1 MSRRKSRIIAFQGLY
16 SWDVGGM
23 DEKDVLELSWINQNP
38 AEKEDD
44 EVSEKSLKLDEE
56 GAAFSRMLIAGT
68 IENIAKIDEK
78 IKSHLT
84 NWDFERVNKVTV
96 AILRM
101 SVYSLMFTKDIE
113 PSIVI
118 DEAIDIAKN
127 YGPDDSYK
135 FVNAILDNIK
145 KDMN

>member
-23 DEKDVLELSWINQNP
+23 AEKDVLELSWMNSASGDDDSP
-38 AEKEDD
+38 KFKLDD
-44 EVSEKSLKLDEE
+44 EQ
-56 GAAFSRMLIAGT
+56 AAFSRMLIAGT
-68 IENIAKIDEK
+68 IENIQKIDEV
-78 IKSHLT
+78 IKAHLT
-84 NWDFERVNKVTV
+84 NWDFERVNRVTI

-101 SVYSLMFTKDIE
+101 SVYSLMFIKDVE

-135 FVNAILDNIK
+135 FVNAILDTIRK
-145 KDMN
+145 SL

>member
-1 MSRRKSRIIAFQGLY
+1 MSRRKSRIIAFQALY

-23 DEKDVLELSWINQNP
+23 SEKDVLELNWVNSPSQE
-38 AEKEDD
+38 AESEIA
-44 EVSEKSLKLDEE
+44 SEKPTLDEE

-68 IENIAKIDEK
+68 IENISEIDEK
-78 IKSHLT
+78 IKQHLT

-101 SVYSLMFTKDIE
+101 SVYSLMFTKDVDA
-113 PSIVI
+113 SIVI

-135 FVNAILDNIK
+135 FVNAILDNIRK
-145 KDMN
+145 SL

>member
-23 DEKDVLELSWINQNP
+23 SEKDVLELAWVNSP
-38 AEKEDD
+38 SPEEP
-44 EVSEKSLKLDEE
+44 ESEKAPLDEE
-56 GAAFSRMLIAGT
+56 SSAFSRMLIAGT
-68 IENIAKIDEK
+68 IENIEKIDET

-84 NWDFERVNKVTV
+84 NWDFGRVNKVTL

-101 SVYSLMFTKDIE
+101 SVYALMFTKDVDS
-113 PSIVI
+113 SIVI

-145 KDMN
+145 KDVN

>member
-1 MSRRKSRIIAFQGLY
+1 MSRRKSRIVAFQGLY

-23 DEKDVLELSWINQNP
+23 NEKDVLELSWVNSP
-38 AEKEDD
+38 SSEEG
-44 EVSEKSLKLDEE
+44 ESEKAPLDNESS
-56 GAAFSRMLIAGT
+56 AFSRMLIAGT
-68 IENIAKIDEK
+68 IENIAKIDET
-78 IKSHLT
+78 IKAHLT
-84 NWDFERVNKVTV
+84 NWDFNRVNRVTI

-101 SVYSLMFTKDIE
+101 SVYSLLFTKDVE

-135 FVNAILDNIK
+135 FVNAILDNIRK
-145 KDMN
+145 ELN

>member
-23 DEKDVLELSWINQNP
+23 NEKDVLELSWLASP
-38 AEKEDD
+38 AIENEEEDKAPLDD
-44 EVSEKSLKLDEE
+44 ES
-56 GAAFSRMLIAGT
+56 AAFSRMLIAGT
-68 IENIAKIDEK
+68 IENISKIDET
-78 IKSHLT
+78 IKAHLT
-84 NWDFERVNKVTV
+84 GWDFDRVNKVTI

-101 SVYSLMFTKDIE
+101 SVYSLMFTKDIDS
-113 PSIVI
+113 SIVI

-127 YGPDDSYK
+127 YGPDGSYK

-145 KDMN
+145 KSL

>member
-23 DEKDVLELSWINQNP
+23 SEKDVLELSWVNQEP
-38 AEKEDD
+38 SDD
-44 EVSEKSLKLDEE
+44 GEKSVTLDEG

-68 IENIAKIDEK
+68 IENITAIDEK
-78 IKSHLT
+78 IKAHLT
-84 NWDFERVNKVTV
+84 NWDFNRVNKVTI

-101 SVYSLMFTKDIE
+101 SVYSLMFTKDIDS
-113 PSIVI
+113 SIVI
-118 DEAIDIAKN
+118 DEAIDIAKH

-145 KDMN
+145 KSLA

>member
-23 DEKDVLELSWINQNP
+23 SEKDVLELSWVNENSS
-38 AEKEDD
+38 DD
-44 EVSEKSLKLDEE
+44 ADENNEKSSLDEE
-56 GAAFSRMLIAGT
+56 SSAFSRMLIAGT
-68 IENIAKIDEK
+68 IENIAQIDEL
-78 IKSHLT
+78 IKKHLSH
-84 NWDFERVNKVTV
+84 WEFDRVNKVSI

-101 SVYSLMFTKDIE
+101 SVYSLLFMKDIE

-127 YGPDDSYK
+127 FGPDDSYK
-135 FVNAILDNIK
+135 FINAILDNIRK
-145 KDMN
+145 SLE

>member
-1 MSRRKSRIIAFQGLY
+1 MSRRKSRITAFQGLY

-23 DEKDVLELSWINQNP
+23 TEKDVLELDWVNSP
-38 AEKEDD
+38 SLDESEAEKAPLDD
-44 EVSEKSLKLDEE
+44 ES
-56 GAAFSRMLIAGT
+56 AAFTRMLIAGT
-68 IENIAKIDEK
+68 IENIEKIDET
-78 IKSHLT
+78 IKAHLT
-84 NWDFERVNKVTV
+84 NWDFNRVNKVTI

-101 SVYSLMFTKDIE
+101 SVYSLMFTKDVE

-145 KDMN
+145 KTL

>member
-23 DEKDVLELSWINQNP
+23 SEEDV
-38 AEKEDD
+38 
-44 EVSEKSLKLDEE
+44 LKLDWASAENE
-56 GAAFSRMLIAGT
+56 DGEKFPLDDESSAFSRMLIAGT
-68 IENIAKIDEK
+68 IENIAKIDET

-84 NWDFERVNKVTV
+84 NWDFERVNKVTI

-101 SVYSLMFTKDIE
+101 SVYCLMFTKDINS
-113 PSIVI
+113 SIVI

-145 KDMN
+145 KSV

>member
-23 DEKDVLELSWINQNP
+23 SQ
-38 AEKEDD
+38 EDILQLD
-44 EVSEKSLKLDEE
+44 WVNAPGPEEADNERERQPLDEE
-56 GAAFSRMLIAGT
+56 SAAFSRMLISGT
-68 IENIAKIDEK
+68 IENVTKIDET
-78 IKSHLT
+78 IKAHLS
-84 NWDFERVNKVTV
+84 NWDFDRVNRVSI

-101 SVYSLMFTKDIE
+101 SVYSLMFTKDIDS
-113 PSIVI
+113 SIII

-145 KDMN
+145 KSLS

>member
-1 MSRRKSRIIAFQGLY
+1 M
-16 SWDVGGM
+16 
-23 DEKDVLELSWINQNP
+23 
-38 AEKEDD
+38 
-44 EVSEKSLKLDEE
+44 KLDEE
-56 GAAFSRMLIAGT
+56 GVAFSRMLIAGT
-68 IENIAKIDEK
+68 IENIAAIDEK

-84 NWDFERVNKVTV
+84 NWDFSRVNKVTI

-101 SVYSLMFTKDIE
+101 SVYSLMFTKDIDS
-113 PSIVI
+113 SIVI

-145 KDMN
+145 KDVN

>member
-23 DEKDVLELSWINQNP
+23 SEKDVLELSWVNQEP
-38 AEKEDD
+38 SDD
-44 EVSEKSLKLDEE
+44 GEKSVTLDEE

-68 IENIAKIDEK
+68 IENITAIDEK
-78 IKSHLT
+78 IKAHLT
-84 NWDFERVNKVTV
+84 NWDFNRVNKVTI

-101 SVYSLMFTKDIE
+101 SVYSLMFTKDIDS
-113 PSIVI
+113 SIVI
-118 DEAIDIAKN
+118 DEAIDIAKH

-145 KDMN
+145 KSFA